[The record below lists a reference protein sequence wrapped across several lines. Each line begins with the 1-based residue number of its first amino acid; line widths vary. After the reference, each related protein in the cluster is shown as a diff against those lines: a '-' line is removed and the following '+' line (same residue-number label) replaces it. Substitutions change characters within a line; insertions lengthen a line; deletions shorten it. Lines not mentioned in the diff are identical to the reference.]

1 MFKQGDYIMYSNHG
15 ACLVDEIRERIIDK
29 EKKMYYILHPLNENN
44 SKIMT
49 PINNSK
55 VRMRA
60 IMTPKDAEIIL
71 STIANSKVTQILDK
85 KQREQAYTKIL
96 KEGNPNEL
104 VEIINAL
111 VIEENEK
118 ISEGKKASDTDR
130 KYLVRAEK
138 LLYSELSVTLN
149 IKFELIKERVACM
162 FKKKI

>member
-60 IMTPKDAEIIL
+60 IMTPKDAEVIL

-85 KQREQAYTKIL
+85 KLREQAYTKIL

-130 KYLVRAEK
+130 KYLLRAEK

-149 IKFELIKERVACM
+149 IKIDLIKDRVTCM